1 VQVATELN
9 KIIKQKR
16 IESELRE
23 SKEKY
28 RSLFANMLDGFAF
41 CRIITD
47 EGGKPADFVYL
58 EVNDAFENL
67 TGLKKEAVIGK
78 RVTQAIP
85 GIREANPELF
95 DIYGRVALTG
105 KEERFELYFK
115 PLKIWL
121 AVSAYSPSRGYFA
134 AVFENITE
142 RKRTEAELR
151 SINKELEERVT
162 ERTAE
167 VSSERQRLY
176 NVLETLPA
184 YVVLLDKDYRVP
196 FANKLFR
203 ERFGVSHGRPCYS
216 FLFERDS
223 PCENCETYKVMKTNS
238 SHRWEWAGPD
248 GRDYDIY
255 DFPFVE
261 ADGSNLILEMG
272 IDITER
278 KRAEKQLNAA
288 SLYARSLIE
297 ASLDPLVTISA
308 EGKIT
313 DVNEATEF
321 VTGFSRNQLVGSDF
335 SSYFTQPGEAR
346 KGYLKAFTEGFVRD
360 YPLAIRHRDGKIT
373 HVLYNATV
381 FKNEHGEVKGVFAA
395 ARDITERIQA
405 EELAEEN
412 ARKLKDAERLAVIG
426 ATAGMVGH
434 DIRNPLQSIIGELYL
449 ARSELDSLPK
459 GEAEENLKASM
470 DTIEEQIS
478 YINKIVSDLQDFAK
492 PLTPCI
498 EDIDAGQL
506 IQGVISNMHIP
517 ESIELT
523 FSKKGGFPKLKTDSA
538 FMKRIM
544 TNLIA
549 NALQAMPN
557 GGKLTI
563 TAQCEGEKALISVE
577 DTGEGIQETVR
588 DKLFTPLF
596 TTKAKGQGFGL
607 SVVKRLVAALNGS
620 VSFES
625 HVGKGTRFI
634 VEIPA

>member
-1 VQVATELN
+1 MALRYSCPNREVYFTCLVFRSKSPISSSTLGLRKVFVIRRLNVLAKVQVATELN

-67 TGLKKEAVIGK
+67 TGLKKEAVVGK

-105 KEERFELYFK
+105 KEERFEMYFK

-121 AVSAYSPSRGYFA
+121 AVSAYSPSTGYFA

-223 PCENCETYKVMKTNS
+223 PCENCETYKVLKTS
-238 SHRWEWAGPD
+238 APHHWEWTGPD
-248 GRDYDIY
+248 GR
-255 DFPFVE
+255 
-261 ADGSNLILEMG
+261 N
-272 IDITER
+272 
-278 KRAEKQLNAA
+278 
-288 SLYARSLIE
+288 
-297 ASLDPLVTISA
+297 
-308 EGKIT
+308 
-313 DVNEATEF
+313 
-321 VTGFSRNQLVGSDF
+321 
-335 SSYFTQPGEAR
+335 
-346 KGYLKAFTEGFVRD
+346 
-360 YPLAIRHRDGKIT
+360 
-373 HVLYNATV
+373 
-381 FKNEHGEVKGVFAA
+381 
-395 ARDITERIQA
+395 
-405 EELAEEN
+405 
-412 ARKLKDAERLAVIG
+412 
-426 ATAGMVGH
+426 
-434 DIRNPLQSIIGELYL
+434 
-449 ARSELDSLPK
+449 
-459 GEAEENLKASM
+459 
-470 DTIEEQIS
+470 
-478 YINKIVSDLQDFAK
+478 
-492 PLTPCI
+492 
-498 EDIDAGQL
+498 
-506 IQGVISNMHIP
+506 
-517 ESIELT
+517 
-523 FSKKGGFPKLKTDSA
+523 
-538 FMKRIM
+538 
-544 TNLIA
+544 
-549 NALQAMPN
+549 
-557 GGKLTI
+557 
-563 TAQCEGEKALISVE
+563 
-577 DTGEGIQETVR
+577 
-588 DKLFTPLF
+588 
-596 TTKAKGQGFGL
+596 
-607 SVVKRLVAALNGS
+607 
-620 VSFES
+620 
-625 HVGKGTRFI
+625 
-634 VEIPA
+634 